1 MFIHTMNHFKI
12 SAYKILLLLSLCF
25 APTFTWSQETGA
37 GPQEVDETTLQKK
50 DQNGNPIYT
59 PLVFDPVLIEY
70 VESSQVDN
78 DDVIL
83 YNTIETST
91 LTSTSTSNMAPL
103 ESLDTTPVNLGQLD
117 SSLTQ
122 LQENISEFMLEGGVY
137 DYRLSELYLSVG
149 NTHQQLDEPQLA
161 IEAFNE
167 ALQLSKINDGLF
179 TEDQLPIVEKLVES
193 YLSLG
198 DIPSA
203 NLKQRYLLFI
213 KQKIYGEAHP
223 IILAELLKYADW
235 NLHATSLSLGYLPNL
250 QSLYF
255 RKGFFNGNILTPLP
269 GEQIKNLLANAAC
282 AYSQA
287 IVLQHY
293 LDARINEPLFS
304 TESTNVDCIL
314 SGRTVTP
321 GDVVTQHYL
330 DTRINKPI
338 SSAESIALKNS
349 LNFSEVDFDI
359 PDTLQKLAYTYFLQN
374 KFRSLQLQRLSN
386 IGFSERSDPFQN
398 SQQANRV
405 AFSGRPIDYFRNS
418 TQDGRQALER
428 RYEYLQNSGSAVLNI
443 INAQLDIADWYLYF
457 KSWNNAEKI
466 YVQVFN
472 LMENN
477 GITYI
482 PGLAYPDLPTY
493 IPSFLS
499 PPYSRGSSNLTPEEN
514 LEYKGY
520 IDINFTLTREARPK
534 PSSIRTIYSSYGTT
548 AGTERALTRR
558 LRASTYRR
566 QLENQTEYSKNTYS
580 LRYYYTTQ
588 ILD

>member
-1 MFIHTMNHFKI
+1 MLLIRMFIHTMNHFKI

-83 YNTIETST
+83 YSTIETST

-103 ESLDTTPVNLGQLD
+103 ESLDTTHVNLGQLD

-213 KQKIYGEAHP
+213 KQKI
-223 IILAELLKYADW
+223 
-235 NLHATSLSLGYLPNL
+235 
-250 QSLYF
+250 
-255 RKGFFNGNILTPLP
+255 
-269 GEQIKNLLANAAC
+269 
-282 AYSQA
+282 
-287 IVLQHY
+287 
-293 LDARINEPLFS
+293 
-304 TESTNVDCIL
+304 
-314 SGRTVTP
+314 
-321 GDVVTQHYL
+321 
-330 DTRINKPI
+330 
-338 SSAESIALKNS
+338 
-349 LNFSEVDFDI
+349 
-359 PDTLQKLAYTYFLQN
+359 
-374 KFRSLQLQRLSN
+374 
-386 IGFSERSDPFQN
+386 
-398 SQQANRV
+398 
-405 AFSGRPIDYFRNS
+405 
-418 TQDGRQALER
+418 
-428 RYEYLQNSGSAVLNI
+428 
-443 INAQLDIADWYLYF
+443 
-457 KSWNNAEKI
+457 
-466 YVQVFN
+466 
-472 LMENN
+472 
-477 GITYI
+477 
-482 PGLAYPDLPTY
+482 
-493 IPSFLS
+493 
-499 PPYSRGSSNLTPEEN
+499 
-514 LEYKGY
+514 
-520 IDINFTLTREARPK
+520 
-534 PSSIRTIYSSYGTT
+534 
-548 AGTERALTRR
+548 
-558 LRASTYRR
+558 
-566 QLENQTEYSKNTYS
+566 
-580 LRYYYTTQ
+580 
-588 ILD
+588 